1 MRNKKQM
8 RNTMKEYIAY
18 AVFWGVMLIA
28 IYGWTMVIA
37 LKG

>member
-1 MRNKKQM
+1 MRS
-8 RNTMKEYIAY
+8 TTKEYIAY
-18 AVFWGVMLIA
+18 AVFWGVMLIV